1 MGVALGVCRERQ
13 RQCLCPSA
21 FVSLLIFAPLGFR
34 ALPVVLTMGDGQAQG
49 TGQVVIPL
57 LCLAG
62 TQSERSQGLQGQP
75 HVSHYGRYFIGRAE

>member
-1 MGVALGVCRERQ
+1 MWHRE
-13 RQCLCPSA
+13 SA
-21 FVSLLIFAPLGFR
+21 GRGRDNAYAHQPLSLLIFAPLGFR